1 MEAGFEDL
9 QSDIAM
15 EEEKMGL
22 ENDFDADKDV
32 VEEDTGMENDVG
44 ATADKDTV
52 RQHHDKFRGKEGAII
67 SFLLPGFCVSIKFKA
82 PEIRDGTI
90 KSPDVVAAVDMAV
103 LKDAVAVGKQENRLE
118 EHPVFVGLI
127 LLVFYGHDSDIS
139 VVTPECMLFCEYQ
152 MWTSPVPVVAS
163 ITSSLV

>member
-1 MEAGFEDL
+1 
-9 QSDIAM
+9 
-15 EEEKMGL
+15 MGL

-32 VEEDTGMENDVG
+32 VEEDMGMENDVG

-52 RQHHDKFRGKEGAII
+52 
-67 SFLLPGFCVSIKFKA
+67 
-82 PEIRDGTI
+82 
-90 KSPDVVAAVDMAV
+90 
-103 LKDAVAVGKQENRLE
+103 RLE